1 MQLPELL
8 DSLIEAGQQQLG
20 SGDNRRMVGDV
31 LARLPL
37 QAPEDW
43 RQLAAALAVSSADE
57 VRVLGISG
65 GQGAGKSTL
74 ASLLVVAAQALGR
87 RAISVSLDDFY
98 LTRAERQQLGRE
110 VHPLL
115 ATRGVP
121 GTHDV
126 ALACRTLKALL
137 EPGECQVPVF
147 DKSVDDRADLGR
159 TVSGPFDLVVFE
171 GWCVGA
177 LAEPAARLAEPI
189 NELERKE
196 DPEGRWRS
204 HVNGALE
211 NEYPALWGILQSLL
225 FLMVPDMA
233 AVIRWRTEQEQAH
246 PAERRMTAEAIGRF
260 VAHYER
266 LTRWMSES
274 MPARADL
281 LALLDDE
288 HRLAELVAGGAAHRQ
303 PGQPSRS
310 T

>member
-1 MQLPELL
+1 MHLPVVL
-8 DSLIEAGQQQLG
+8 DSLIEAGQHRLA
-20 SGDNRRMVGDV
+20 SADSRTLVSEV
-31 LARLPL
+31 LVRLPV
-37 QAPEDW
+37 QAPDDW
-43 RQLAAALAVSSADE
+43 RQLAAALAVSCLDE

-74 ASLLVVAAQALGR
+74 ASLLVAALEALGR

-98 LTRAERQQLGRE
+98 LTWAERQQLSRE

-126 ALACRTLKALL
+126 ALACRTLDGLL
-137 EPGECQVPVF
+137 EAGECTVPVF
-147 DKSVDDRADLGR
+147 DKSVDDRTALGR

-177 LAEPAARLAEPI
+177 PAEPVARLAEPV
-189 NELERKE
+189 NDLERAE
-196 DPEGRWRS
+196 DPEGRWRTY
-204 HVNGALE
+204 VNEALE
-211 NEYPALWGILQSLL
+211 NDYPALWNTLQSLL

-288 HRLAELVAGGAAHRQ
+288 HRLAELVAGDAARRHA
-303 PGQPSRS
+303 
-310 T
+310 